1 MRSVGRNV
9 EENRGGEG
17 ALFTG
22 VPGVG
27 PPHRPSNKRKR
38 GRTREERQ
46 ETTET
51 SWRWPRLIAGESSI
65 YHSLFLQRR
74 ASSSSPSR
82 WW

>member
-9 EENRGGEG
+9 EEHGGGEG

-51 SWRWPRLIAGESSI
+51 SWRRRELHISLTVPSEESFIFISK
-65 YHSLFLQRR
+65 
-74 ASSSSPSR
+74 
-82 WW
+82 